1 MKMMITV
8 EDIPE
13 ETAFYKETGRNSF
26 CIEYSD
32 IEPMSLIIE
41 NTIDS
46 NNTARIIPGY
56 HASID
61 FDVRPTSDLKSS
73 NQIWKMIIPK

>member
-32 IEPMSLIIE
+32 IDPMSLIIE
-41 NTIDS
+41 NNINS
-46 NNTARIIPGY
+46 NIPDY
-56 HASID
+56 HANID

-73 NQIWKMIIPK
+73 NQIWEMIIPK